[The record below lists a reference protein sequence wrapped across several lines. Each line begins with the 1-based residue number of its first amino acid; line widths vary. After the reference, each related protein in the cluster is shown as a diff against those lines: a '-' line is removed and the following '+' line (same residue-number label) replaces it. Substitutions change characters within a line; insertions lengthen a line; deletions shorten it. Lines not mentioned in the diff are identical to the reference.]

1 MQEMAAAPPPQ
12 AGAADNDGDPEH
24 PCPICLENE
33 DDQASGQY
41 IVTIMHAASS
51 PGQQYTAGDCWVAME
66 EKIGRFDDCPMC
78 RAPLRVPAKDKVERL
93 LGLVARSP
101 GGVCTRMARGAAG
114 PADHA
119 KAARLYH
126 LAADQGLTRAQC
138 GLGMIYQGVPQDV
151 TEAVRLYR
159 LAADQGGHAA
169 AEQRDLG
176 VMYKNGTGVP
186 QDHADAVWLFTLARD
201 QRFPPA

>member
-1 MQEMAAAPPPQ
+1 
-12 AGAADNDGDPEH
+12 
-24 PCPICLENE
+24 
-33 DDQASGQY
+33 
-41 IVTIMHAASS
+41 MHAASS

-159 LAADQGGHAA
+159 LAGPRGARHGGGGAARSRGDVQEWHRGPAGPRRRRVAIHARPRPKISA
-169 AEQRDLG
+169 GLRRPRQAHRACG
-176 VMYKNGTGVP
+176 SGSWASPTSSRPKSRPP
-186 QDHADAVWLFTLARD
+186 Q
-201 QRFPPA
+201 P